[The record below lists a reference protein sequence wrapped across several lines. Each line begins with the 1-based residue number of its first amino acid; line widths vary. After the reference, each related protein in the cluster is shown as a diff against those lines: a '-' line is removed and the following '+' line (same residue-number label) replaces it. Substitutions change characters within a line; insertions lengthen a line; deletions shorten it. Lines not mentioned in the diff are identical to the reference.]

1 MDAPLVDPA
10 KHDAFSA
17 QGSTLGTNYAH
28 AKMSLNYVQKTL

>member
-17 QGSTLGTNYAH
+17 QESSLGTHYAL
-28 AKMSLNYVQKTL
+28 AKMSLSYGQKLL